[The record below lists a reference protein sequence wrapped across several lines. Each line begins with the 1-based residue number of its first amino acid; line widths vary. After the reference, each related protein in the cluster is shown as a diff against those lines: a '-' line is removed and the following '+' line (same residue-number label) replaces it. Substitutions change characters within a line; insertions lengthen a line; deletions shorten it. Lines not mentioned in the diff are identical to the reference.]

1 MIPKKT
7 IKPRVKRNDSRHSIE
22 HLFNP
27 KIESEPTSYFRG
39 SWCHAPKGG
48 AWRIIIAA
56 LTLLGLGIALGAQA
70 QEGTLC
76 DLGRGDWIICPKGTV
91 CDPRR
96 RMCSEPVKPKP
107 GYQICPDGLTTC
119 PNNLVCN
126 MEATDGQRCIA
137 PGSIRCDLRGG
148 PMWCPPGTVCDQ
160 RLNKCSEPVK
170 PKPGYQVCP
179 DGLTT
184 CPNNLVCNMEATDG
198 QRCIAPGS
206 TRCDLRGGPM
216 WCPPGTV
223 CDQRLNKCSEP
234 VKPKP
239 GYQVCPDGLTTCPN
253 NLVCNMEATDGQRCI
268 APGSIR
274 CDLRG
279 RPMWCPPGTVCD
291 QRLNKCS
298 EPVKPKPG
306 YQVCPDGLSAC
317 PNNLVCNMEA
327 TDGQRCIA
335 PGSIRCD
342 LRGGPMW
349 CPPGTVCDQRL
360 NKCSEPVKPKP
371 GYQVCPDGLTTC
383 PNNLVC
389 NMEATDGQRCIAP
402 GSTRCDLRGGPMWCP
417 PGTVCDQRLNSCVE
431 QKITMRLEGP
441 LKAKIGDTVGFT
453 VEVDNSSIL
462 ALKNRMPGTYGYY
475 WYVNGKAQRN
485 TAATLSFTIPQNYQ
499 YGAIKITARL
509 IRARQGAQVDY
520 LGLAE
525 ATLQIT
531 NPHKTHSL
539 NINGMYKARD
549 GLMCFQQSGNT
560 VSGKYNW
567 SGGGK
572 IQGTLDGTTLKGTS
586 QDSNLKN
593 GYINYEFAA
602 DGSSYRHLWGGKP
615 GPPWQDAGSS
625 AKVADKCSF

>member
-1 MIPKKT
+1 
-7 IKPRVKRNDSRHSIE
+7 
-22 HLFNP
+22 
-27 KIESEPTSYFRG
+27 
-39 SWCHAPKGG
+39 
-48 AWRIIIAA
+48 
-56 LTLLGLGIALGAQA
+56 
-70 QEGTLC
+70 
-76 DLGRGDWIICPKGTV
+76 
-91 CDPRR
+91 
-96 RMCSEPVKPKP
+96 
-107 GYQICPDGLTTC
+107 
-119 PNNLVCN
+119 
-126 MEATDGQRCIA
+126 
-137 PGSIRCDLRGG
+137 
-148 PMWCPPGTVCDQ
+148 
-160 RLNKCSEPVK
+160 
-170 PKPGYQVCP
+170 
-179 DGLTT
+179 
-184 CPNNLVCNMEATDG
+184 
-198 QRCIAPGS
+198 
-206 TRCDLRGGPM
+206 
-216 WCPPGTV
+216 
-223 CDQRLNKCSEP
+223 
-234 VKPKP
+234 
-239 GYQVCPDGLTTCPN
+239 
-253 NLVCNMEATDGQRCI
+253 
-268 APGSIR
+268 
-274 CDLRG
+274 
-279 RPMWCPPGTVCD
+279 
-291 QRLNKCS
+291 
-298 EPVKPKPG
+298 
-306 YQVCPDGLSAC
+306 
-317 PNNLVCNMEA
+317 
-327 TDGQRCIA
+327 
-335 PGSIRCD
+335 
-342 LRGGPMW
+342 
-349 CPPGTVCDQRL
+349 
-360 NKCSEPVKPKP
+360 
-371 GYQVCPDGLTTC
+371 
-383 PNNLVC
+383 
-389 NMEATDGQRCIAP
+389 
-402 GSTRCDLRGGPMWCP
+402 
-417 PGTVCDQRLNSCVE
+417 
-431 QKITMRLEGP
+431 MRLEGP